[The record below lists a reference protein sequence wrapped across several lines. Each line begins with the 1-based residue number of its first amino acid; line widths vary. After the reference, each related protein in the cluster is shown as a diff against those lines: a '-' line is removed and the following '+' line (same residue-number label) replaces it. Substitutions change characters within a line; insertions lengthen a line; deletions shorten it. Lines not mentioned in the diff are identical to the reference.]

1 MNIKYIL
8 KFGDVA
14 GGKKNRDS
22 ADREKKTKLQ
32 CLTVKKRGGRGG
44 DFHAFSNRNETNAMN
59 HEAKESPRTRE
70 CEISEP
76 ALSWLARKFLT

>member
-1 MNIKYIL
+1 MSIKYIL

-14 GGKKNRDS
+14 GGKKRTGILPTG
-22 ADREKKTKLQ
+22 KKNEIAMSY
-32 CLTVKKRGGRGG
+32 CKKKDGEGW

>member
-1 MNIKYIL
+1 MWLGEKRTGIL
-8 KFGDVA
+8 PTG
-14 GGKKNRDS
+14 
-22 ADREKKTKLQ
+22 KTKLQ
-32 CLTVKKRGGRGG
+32 CLTVKKRGGGG

>member
-1 MNIKYIL
+1 MWL
-8 KFGDVA
+8 
-14 GGKKNRDS
+14 GGKKEPGFCRPG
-22 ADREKKTKLQ
+22 KKKNEIAMSY
-32 CLTVKKRGGRGG
+32 CKKKRGGGGG

>member
-1 MNIKYIL
+1 MWLGEKRTGIL
-8 KFGDVA
+8 PTG
-14 GGKKNRDS
+14 
-22 ADREKKTKLQ
+22 KKTKLQ

-76 ALSWLARKFLT
+76 ALSWLARNFLT